1 MKIKYM
7 ILIFFSITV
16 FSGTVYEF
24 LNVED
29 EKRFNALIK
38 DIRCPKCTSGSLSS
52 SNAPV
57 SEDLKLKIAEMIN
70 ENKTDNEIKDYVVS
84 RFGKDSLYEPEF
96 SKETYLLWFS
106 PFVVLLLALS
116 IFIFRKKY

>member
-1 MKIKYM
+1 MKIKNM

-16 FSGTVYEF
+16 FSGTLYEF
-24 LNVED
+24 SNVED

-70 ENKTDNEIKDYVVS
+70 ENKTDNEIKYYVVS

-116 IFIFRKKY
+116 IFIFRKKH

>member
-24 LNVED
+24 SNVED

-57 SEDLKLKIAEMIN
+57 SEDLKLKIAEMID

-96 SKETYLLWFS
+96 SRETYLLWFS

-116 IFIFRKKY
+116 IFIFRKKH

>member
-24 LNVED
+24 SNVED

-106 PFVVLLLALS
+106 PFIVLLLALS
-116 IFIFRKKY
+116 IFIFRKKH

>member
-1 MKIKYM
+1 MKIRYM
-7 ILIFFSITV
+7 ILMFFSITV

-24 LNVED
+24 SNVED
-29 EKRFNALIK
+29 EKRFNTLIK

-70 ENKTDNEIKDYVVS
+70 ENKTDNEIKYYVVS

-116 IFIFRKKY
+116 IFIFRKKN

>member
-24 LNVED
+24 SNVED

-84 RFGKDSLYEPEF
+84 RFGKNSLYEPEF

-106 PFVVLLLALS
+106 PFAVLLLALS
-116 IFIFRKKY
+116 IFIFRKKH

>member
-1 MKIKYM
+1 MKIKNM

-16 FSGTVYEF
+16 FSGTLYEF
-24 LNVED
+24 SNVED

-70 ENKTDNEIKDYVVS
+70 ENKTDNEIKYYVVS

-106 PFVVLLLALS
+106 PFIVLLLALS

>member
-16 FSGTVYEF
+16 FSGTLYEF
-24 LNVED
+24 SNVED

-70 ENKTDNEIKDYVVS
+70 ENKTDNEIKYYVVS

-116 IFIFRKKY
+116 IFIFRKKH

>member
-24 LNVED
+24 SNVED

-106 PFVVLLLALS
+106 PFLVLFLALS
-116 IFIFRKKY
+116 IFIFRKKH

>member
-24 LNVED
+24 SNVED

-70 ENKTDNEIKDYVVS
+70 ENKTDNEIKYYVVS

-106 PFVVLLLALS
+106 PFIVLLLALS
-116 IFIFRKKY
+116 IFIFRKKH

>member
-1 MKIKYM
+1 MKIRYM

-16 FSGTVYEF
+16 FSGTLYEF
-24 LNVED
+24 SNVED

-70 ENKTDNEIKDYVVS
+70 ENKTDNEIKYYVVS

-116 IFIFRKKY
+116 IFIFRKKH

>member
-1 MKIKYM
+1 MKIRYM
-7 ILIFFSITV
+7 ILMFFSITV

-24 LNVED
+24 SNVED
-29 EKRFNALIK
+29 EKRFNTLIK

-70 ENKTDNEIKDYVVS
+70 ENKTDNEIKYYVVS

-116 IFIFRKKY
+116 IFILRKKH